1 MISLER
7 VCEIFIAEGFDVFTA
22 NGGSVQLIYLPES
35 MNYQDRLMT
44 ISYDNFQYGKC
55 VFPKFKV
62 ASKNYHP
69 QMSYDYDEVVDLKI
83 ISENDLKQKVHD
95 LMQEAILIN
104 KQIIQAKRTNKIKK
118 DF

>member
-1 MISLER
+1 MISIER
-7 VCEIFIAEGFDVFTA
+7 VVEIFVAEGFDVYT
-22 NGGSVQLIYLPES
+22 NGGSAQLVCLPES
-35 MNYQDRLMT
+35 MNYQRRLMT
-44 ISYDNFQYGKC
+44 ISFDNFKDGKC

-62 ASKNYHP
+62 ASKNYRP
-69 QMSYDYDEVVDLKI
+69 QMSYDYGEVVDLKI

-104 KQIIQAKRTNKIKK
+104 KQIIQAKLTNKIKK

>member
-7 VCEIFIAEGFDVFTA
+7 IREIFEGEGFDVFNA
-22 NGGSVQLIYLPES
+22 NGGSVQLVYLPDS
-35 MNYQDRLMT
+35 MNYQGRLIT
-44 ISYDNFQYGKC
+44 ISYDDYQQGKC
-55 VFPKFKV
+55 IFPKFKI
-62 ASKNYHP
+62 ASKNYRP
-69 QMSYDYDEVVDLKI
+69 QMSYDYGDVVDFNT
-83 ISENDLKQKVHD
+83 ISETDLQQKVHD

>member
-7 VCEIFIAEGFDVFTA
+7 IKEIFESEGFDVFNA
-22 NGGSVQLIYLPES
+22 NGGSVQLVYLPDS
-35 MNYQDRLMT
+35 LKYQGRLMT
-44 ISYDNFQYGKC
+44 ISYDNFQDGKC

-83 ISENDLKQKVHD
+83 ISENDLQQKVHN
-95 LMQEAILIN
+95 LMQDAIMTN

>member
-7 VCEIFIAEGFDVFTA
+7 VCEIFIAEGFDVFTE

-35 MNYQDRLMT
+35 MNYQRRLMT

-55 VFPKFKV
+55 VFPKLKI

-69 QMSYDYDEVVDLKI
+69 QMSYNYDEVVDLKI
-83 ISENDLKQKVHD
+83 ISENDLQQKVHD
-95 LMQEAILIN
+95 LMQDAIMIN

>member
-7 VCEIFIAEGFDVFTA
+7 VIEIFIAEGFDIF
-22 NGGSVQLIYLPES
+22 NSNDGSVQLVYLPES
-35 MNYQDRLMT
+35 MNYQGLLMT
-44 ISYDNFQYGKC
+44 ISFDNFQNGKC

-62 ASKNYHP
+62 ASKNYRP
-69 QMSYDYDEVVDLKI
+69 QMSYDYGEVVDLKI
-83 ISENDLKQKVHD
+83 ISETDLKQKVYN
-95 LMQEAILIN
+95 LMQDAIMTN

>member
-1 MISLER
+1 
-7 VCEIFIAEGFDVFTA
+7 
-22 NGGSVQLIYLPES
+22 
-35 MNYQDRLMT
+35 MT
-44 ISYDNFQYGKC
+44 ISFDNFKDGKC

-62 ASKNYHP
+62 ASKNYHQ

-95 LMQEAILIN
+95 LMQDAIMTN

>member
-7 VCEIFIAEGFDVFTA
+7 VIEIFIAEGFDVYSA
-22 NGGSVQLIYLPES
+22 NDGSVELVYLPDS

-55 VFPKFKV
+55 VFPKFKI
-62 ASKNYHP
+62 ASKNYRP
-69 QMSYDYDEVVDLKI
+69 QMSYDYGEDVDLKI
-83 ISENDLKQKVHD
+83 ISETDLQQKVHD
-95 LMQEAILIN
+95 LMQDAIMTN

>member
-7 VCEIFIAEGFDVFTA
+7 IKEIFEAEGFDVFNA
-22 NGGSVQLIYLPES
+22 NGGTVQLVYLPDS
-35 MNYQDRLMT
+35 MNYQSRLMT
-44 ISYDNFQYGKC
+44 ISFDNYQDGKC

-62 ASKNYHP
+62 VSKNYHP
-69 QMSYDYDEVVDLKI
+69 NMSYDYDEVVDLKI
-83 ISENDLKQKVHD
+83 ISETYLQQKVHD

>member
-7 VCEIFIAEGFDVFTA
+7 IREIFEGEGFDVFNA
-22 NGGSVQLIYLPES
+22 NGGSVQLVYLPDS
-35 MNYQDRLMT
+35 LKYQCRLMT
-44 ISYDNFQYGKC
+44 ISYDNFQDGKC

-69 QMSYDYDEVVDLKI
+69 QMSYDYDEIVDLKI
-83 ISENDLKQKVHD
+83 ISENDLQQKVHD

>member
-7 VCEIFIAEGFDVFTA
+7 IREIFEGEGFDVFNA
-22 NGGSVQLIYLPES
+22 NGGSVQLVYLPDS
-35 MNYQDRLMT
+35 LKYQGRLMT
-44 ISYDNFQYGKC
+44 ISFDNFQDGKC

-83 ISENDLKQKVHD
+83 ISENDLQQKVHD

>member
-7 VCEIFIAEGFDVFTA
+7 IIEIFVAEGFDVYNA
-22 NGGSVQLIYLPES
+22 NGGSVQLVYLPDS
-35 MNYQDRLMT
+35 MNYQSKLMT
-44 ISYDNFQYGKC
+44 ISFDNFQDGKC

-62 ASKNYHP
+62 VSKNYHP

-83 ISENDLKQKVHD
+83 ISETDLKQKVHD
-95 LMQEAILIN
+95 LMQDAILTN

>member
-7 VCEIFIAEGFDVFTA
+7 VCEFFIAEGFDVFTA

-83 ISENDLKQKVHD
+83 ISETDLQKKVHD

>member
-7 VCEIFIAEGFDVFTA
+7 IREIFEGEGFDVFNA
-22 NGGSVQLIYLPES
+22 NGGSVQLVYLPDS
-35 MNYQDRLMT
+35 MKYQGRLMT
-44 ISYDNFQYGKC
+44 ISYDNFQDGKC
-55 VFPKFKV
+55 VFPKFKI
-62 ASKNYHP
+62 ASKNYRP

-83 ISENDLKQKVHD
+83 ISENDLQQKVHD
-95 LMQEAILIN
+95 LMQEAVLIN